1 MRKKRRQCK
10 KRPIRVYAQV
20 RMTNEENTNKKYYF
34 KMLQLRLL
42 QKNIKKEI
50 FQETRGA
57 SRAFSIYVLL
67 FEKKKHLQG
76 DVSAGSK
83 QGVFFPLF
91 ILFFFEKKG
100 YPKGDVSA
108 GGKQGVLVL
117 F

>member
-1 MRKKRRQCK
+1 MSSCLK
-10 KRPIRVYAQV
+10 
-20 RMTNEENTNKKYYF
+20 
-34 KMLQLRLL
+34 
-42 QKNIKKEI
+42 
-50 FQETRGA
+50 
-57 SRAFSIYVLL
+57 
-67 FEKKKHLQG
+67 KKKHLQG